1 MFAGFEDEGKGQEPR
16 NVGSPEKLEKEKKQI
31 FCQSLQKARSLTAPR
46 IQPSETYFRLLA
58 SNTVGE

>member
-31 FCQSLQKARSLTAPR
+31 FC
-46 IQPSETYFRLLA
+46 
-58 SNTVGE
+58 